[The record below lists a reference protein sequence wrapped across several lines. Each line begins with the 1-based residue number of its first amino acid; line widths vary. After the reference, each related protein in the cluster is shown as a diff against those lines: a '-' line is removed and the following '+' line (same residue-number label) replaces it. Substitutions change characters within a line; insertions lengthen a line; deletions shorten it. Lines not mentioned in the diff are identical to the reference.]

1 MLPNSRVVARLAGGM
16 AASGNARASRN
27 QGDEQDSSNELPP
40 ESSHSNATP
49 AFKRAA
55 SDCHCGQ
62 CCGNA

>member
-1 MLPNSRVVARLAGGM
+1 MLPSSSVVARLAGGM
-16 AASGNARASRN
+16 AASGKALARRN
-27 QGDEQDSSNELPP
+27 QSEEQDSSKELPP

-62 CCGNA
+62 CCGKA